1 MAFFNFRKQVDSRDA
16 SPDRHEA
23 VESVETLRK
32 KALHRL
38 IGSAILVVIGVIVF
52 SLVFDRQPRPIP
64 VDIAIQIPAKEGQP
78 PLVIGAAS
86 QAAQAT
92 APETAPS
99 SAVPALASAAAPATS
114 ATASA
119 SAQPT
124 TPSAAASS
132 ATASAAPVAPKAS
145 LGPKEELLPAP
156 AKPAP
161 ASKPAAVAAPQ
172 ETKDNVKVA
181 EAQKVKDLLDGKS
194 PSAAASAAVA
204 NAERFIVQVGAF
216 ADVAKA
222 RQARLKVEK
231 AGLKTYTQVAETA
244 EGKRIRVR
252 VGPFASRDEAEKAA
266 KKIKSLDLAANIL
279 TL

>member
-1 MAFFNFRKQVDSRDA
+1 MAFFNFRKQVDSHDA

-38 IGSAILVVIGVIVF
+38 IGSAILVVIGVVVF

-78 PLVIGAAS
+78 PLVIGVAS
-86 QAAQAT
+86 QAAQVA
-92 APETAPS
+92 APETS
-99 SAVPALASAAAPATS
+99 
-114 ATASA
+114 
-119 SAQPT
+119 
-124 TPSAAASS
+124 SAAAS
-132 ATASAAPVAPKAS
+132 ATVAAPVAASATAAVPASVAPVVPVTPKAS
-145 LGPKEELLPAP
+145 LAPKEELVTASS
-156 AKPAP
+156 KPAP
-161 ASKPAAVAAPQ
+161 TSKPVAVAPQ
-172 ETKDNVKVA
+172 DTKDNAKVA
-181 EAQKVKDLLDGKS
+181 EAQKVKDLLDGK
-194 PSAAASAAVA
+194 PPTAVASAPVA
-204 NAERFIVQVGAF
+204 TGERFIVQVGAF
-216 ADVAKA
+216 ADAAKA
-222 RQARLKVEK
+222 RQARLKVEN

-252 VGPFASRDEAEKAA
+252 VGPFGSRDEAEKAA

>member
-1 MAFFNFRKQVDSRDA
+1 MAFFNFRKQVDSHDA

-64 VDIAIQIPAKEGQP
+64 VDIAIQIPAKEGQS

-86 QAAQAT
+86 QAAQVT
-92 APETAPS
+92 APVA
-99 SAVPALASAAAPATS
+99 ASAAVAAPVAASAPAV
-114 ATASA
+114 ASEP
-119 SAQPT
+119 Q
-124 TPSAAASS
+124 AA
-132 ATASAAPVAPKAS
+132 VAPKAS
-145 LGPKEELLPAP
+145 LGPKEELVSAP
-156 AKPAP
+156 PKPVESRKPAP
-161 ASKPAAVAAPQ
+161 ASTDAKVS
-172 ETKDNVKVA
+172 KDNTQAA
-181 EAQKVKDLLDGKS
+181 EAQKVKDLLEGKVPS
-194 PSAAASAAVA
+194 PATSAPVASG
-204 NAERFIVQVGAF
+204 ERFIVQVGAY
-216 ADVAKA
+216 ADAALA
-222 RQARLKVEK
+222 RQTRLKVEK
-231 AGLKTYTQVAETA
+231 TGLKTYTHVAETS

-266 KKIKSLDLAANIL
+266 KKIKSLDLPANIL